1 MKRFKNIFYLGIF
14 VAAIIGFWL
23 VPNINTAKESR
34 YTLVENREVKPEKVN
49 PFDPSIRSDQ
59 SKSSINKV
67 ENQVNAQKAVKK
79 KARKKE
85 DVIESSYNFEDM
97 KMCMFSRAAHFRPEQ
112 KLPTLVDTAIT
123 IPADTVV
130 SVQ

>member
-34 YTLVENREVKPEKVN
+34 YTLVERKEVKPEKTNTSISTKLSEKKTSIINEGQN
-49 PFDPSIRSDQ
+49 PGEPE
-59 SKSSINKV
+59 KT
-67 ENQVNAQKAVKK
+67 VKK

-85 DVIESSYNFEDM
+85 DVIESSYKFSDM
-97 KMCMFSRAAHFRPEQ
+97 KACMFSRAIHFEPELE
-112 KLPTLVDTAIT
+112 LPVLADTAI

-130 SVQ
+130 SIQ